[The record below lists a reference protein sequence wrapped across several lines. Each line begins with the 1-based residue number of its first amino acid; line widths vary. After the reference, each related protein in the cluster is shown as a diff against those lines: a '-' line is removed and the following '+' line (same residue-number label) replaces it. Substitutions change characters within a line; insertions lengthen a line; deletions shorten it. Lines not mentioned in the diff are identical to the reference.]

1 MRWSKA
7 SEPLGLKSHC
17 SFRGKPGNALF
28 QPCRWHDLEPPHPNP
43 LLEGLE
49 GEGELSSDGPE
60 IQSRNPHKRPMPP
73 KAAKRFGV
81 ISIVAVPD
89 IYGIIGLLSR
99 HWRLFIEILEW

>member
-28 QPCRWHDLEPPHPNP
+28 QPCRW
-43 LLEGLE
+43 
-49 GEGELSSDGPE
+49 LSSDGPE